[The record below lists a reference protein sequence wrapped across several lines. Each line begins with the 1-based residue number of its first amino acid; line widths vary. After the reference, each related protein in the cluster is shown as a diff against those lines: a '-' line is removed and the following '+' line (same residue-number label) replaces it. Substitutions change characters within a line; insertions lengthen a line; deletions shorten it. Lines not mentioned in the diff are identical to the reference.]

1 MNMDFE
7 GLMACQHRHKQ
18 VISTQWTKCSD
29 RGSRGIVEH
38 RGEGQLIQRGTK
50 KEEKGFLE
58 EIDHLPKWGALL
70 LSDPKE
76 EVLWMSRW
84 DLACPPALSS

>member
-1 MNMDFE
+1 MRNGKYEDEHGMHLDFE

-29 RGSRGIVEH
+29 RDSRDIVEH

-58 EIDHLPKWGALL
+58 EISPK
-70 LSDPKE
+70 
-76 EVLWMSRW
+76 
-84 DLACPPALSS
+84 LAPER